1 MWMGNSKY
9 GAEIRSKIIAVFRGK
24 YLTIEIKFEK
34 PYLLCVC
41 CAFYRFFEFLEAV
54 LGDFLFNGRS
64 DVQRTNNR

>member
-1 MWMGNSKY
+1 MDGKLEN
-9 GAEIRSKIIAVFRGK
+9 GAEIPSKIIAVFRGK

-54 LGDFLFNGRS
+54 VGDFLFNGRS
-64 DVQRTNNR
+64 NVQRTDNR